1 MKRKYDVKD
10 DFFKEINSEEKA
22 YLLGF
27 FIADGTYS
35 LSFGCKDSYRY
46 QIHQQE
52 VDKCIVEWYKKAIVP
67 EGNLVYKEAYTDK
80 KGTNHKGTYKL
91 RWTSKTMHKD
101 LEIYNIFPKK
111 TEDLTFKFPFELIP
125 EEFIWDFIRGFFDG
139 DGQISYSEETHQFT
153 FAMYGTSEK
162 FMNQLG
168 EIFEKEFNVE
178 KRVEGVQ
185 KSKMI
190 LYTLRFSANQKRL
203 SFIDALYSKFYK
215 NKTYFLSR
223 KQSKFLNYLLFKYR
237 DNPGDCARLQDIV
250 ERRG

>member
-35 LSFGCKDSYRY
+35 LSSGCKDSYRY

-52 VDKCIVEWYKKAIVP
+52 IDKCIVDWYKNAIVP
-67 EGNLVYKEAYTDK
+67 SGNIVYKEPYTDK
-80 KGTNHKGTYKL
+80 QGINHKGTYKL

-101 LEIYNIFPKK
+101 LELYNIFPKK
-111 TEDLTFKFPFELIP
+111 TEDLTFEFPFNLIP
-125 EEFIWDFIRGFFDG
+125 NKFIWDFIRGFFDG
-139 DGQISYSEETHQFT
+139 DGQISYSKETRQFT

-162 FMNQLG
+162 FMTQLG
-168 EIFEKEFNVE
+168 EIFEKEFGIE
-178 KRVEGVQ
+178 KRIEGIQ
-185 KSKMI
+185 KSKMV

-203 SFIDALYSKFYK
+203 LFINNLYSKFYK
-215 NKTYFLSR
+215 GKHYFLPR

-237 DNPGDCARLQDIV
+237 DNPEDCARLRDIV